1 MLNLDS
7 FVIIILVIL
16 IISIYCNKYLKKEDF
31 EVFFSPYYPI
41 SSEVSV
47 KVNNF
52 KGDIDDHRL
61 NKLKEILDNVK
72 FNAND
77 GSNEYLIFNYADR
90 PVIKSIYNAQ
100 KIKPVTDF
108 LIEAINSN
116 LPDDQVLHIKKLKE
130 ISKLEIEEEAKVTFK
145 MICEYKFGDVNKNI
159 KQSKNKIENND
170 LVIDVEVLSIKR
182 DNEEKLHLN
191 NLSIMGITNT
201 NLPGSNYYKND
212 DQYLF
217 TNSLTNKIIDNKQNN
232 NNDEVNGM
240 NDFILPNV
248 SLDEETIN
256 EINTEDVESFFD
268 M

>member
-1 MLNLDS
+1 MLNLDNL
-7 FVIIILVIL
+7 VIIILAIL

-41 SSEVSV
+41 SNEVSV

-77 GSNEYLIFNYADR
+77 GSNEYLVFNYADR
-90 PVIKSIYNAQ
+90 PVIKGIYTAQ

-108 LIEAINSN
+108 LIEAINNN

-145 MICEYKFGDVNKNI
+145 MICEYKIGRAI
-159 KQSKNKIENND
+159 RSC
-170 LVIDVEVLSIKR
+170 
-182 DNEEKLHLN
+182 
-191 NLSIMGITNT
+191 
-201 NLPGSNYYKND
+201 
-212 DQYLF
+212 
-217 TNSLTNKIIDNKQNN
+217 
-232 NNDEVNGM
+232 
-240 NDFILPNV
+240 
-248 SLDEETIN
+248 
-256 EINTEDVESFFD
+256 
-268 M
+268 